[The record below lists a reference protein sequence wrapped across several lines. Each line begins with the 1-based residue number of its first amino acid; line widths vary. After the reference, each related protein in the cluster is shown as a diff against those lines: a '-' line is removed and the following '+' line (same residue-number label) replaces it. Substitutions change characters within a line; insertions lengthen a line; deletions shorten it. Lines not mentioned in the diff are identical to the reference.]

1 MLRNLS
7 ELQKAVFCCL
17 KLAWQ
22 SSKGYTL
29 LRLAGNFL
37 IPVFTIVAS
46 YITKLILDLLTAGGS
61 GIEGQILFLL
71 LSALLISLII
81 NFLRRFTQYTQTIHN
96 SIIQNHISLS
106 LLDDAISAD
115 LSLFD
120 NAQFYD
126 KFTAVQ
132 RDSYS
137 LSSVLWSV
145 LDCISATFSL
155 ASTFVILAQQN
166 IWYAIIITVLVIP
179 QAIANPYYTR
189 KIYYNDLEQIN
200 NERKK
205 NYILSVCTSKYY
217 AQEIRCWNLG
227 QSLKAKYQ
235 FLWEV
240 VLRARK
246 KLSFQQTISVFLLSL
261 LPEAAVCVI
270 SFLIALR
277 VINGSLSIGDYSF
290 YTGMMAQILS
300 SMTVFATHMVTV
312 YDNKLKVEN
321 MNAFTSKFNRTIVS
335 GAKPIQQIEQIEFR
349 DVCFQYPGTSALILD
364 HVSFTI
370 KNKETVVLVGKNGS
384 GKSTLIKLLL
394 RLYDVTSGTILVN
407 GEDIRSYRLEDLHRC
422 FGIYFQNAPNFS
434 FTIRENI
441 VLNDD
446 DDKNAASRIRDLLL
460 ACAGEDIVQACH
472 GDMDTYLTRI
482 FSDKGIELSEGQ
494 HQKVAI
500 IRALYHDASCL
511 VLDEPSSAL
520 DPEAEHRIFES
531 LHQVAKEK
539 LTLLTSHR
547 FSNIDLADRII
558 LLENGRILEDGTR
571 DELLAQ
577 KGSRFAE
584 LYEYQ
589 AQKFRNTPEQ

>member
-7 ELQKAVFCCL
+7 ELKKAVIYCL

-37 IPVFTIVAS
+37 IPIFTIVAS
-46 YITKLILDLLTAGGS
+46 YLTKLILDLLTAGTDK
-61 GIEGQILFLL
+61 IEIQILFLL
-71 LSALLISLII
+71 LSALLVSLII
-81 NFLRRFTQYTQTIHN
+81 SFLQRFTQYTQLIHN
-96 SIIQNHISLS
+96 NIIQNHISLT

-126 KFTAVQ
+126 KFTAVR

-137 LSSVLWSV
+137 LASVLWSV
-145 LDCISATFSL
+145 LDCISAIFSL

-166 IWYAIIITVLVIP
+166 IWYALIITVLVIP
-179 QAIANPYYTR
+179 TAIANPYYTR
-189 KIYYNDLEQIN
+189 KIYFNDLEQIN

-205 NYILSVCTSKYY
+205 EYILSVCSSKYY
-217 AQEIRCWNLG
+217 AQGIRCWNLG
-227 QSLKAKYQ
+227 KLLKEKYQ

-321 MNAFTSKFNRTIVS
+321 MNAFTSKFNRTIIS

-370 KNKETVVLVGKNGS
+370 KNKETVVLVGKNGT

-460 ACAGEDIVQACH
+460 ACAGEDIVQVCH

-500 IRALYHDASCL
+500 VRALYHDASCL
-511 VLDEPSSAL
+511 ILDEPSSAL

-531 LHQVAKEK
+531 LHQVAKDK

>member
-7 ELQKAVFCCL
+7 ELTKAVIYCL

-37 IPVFTIVAS
+37 IPIFTIVAS
-46 YITKLILDLLTAGGS
+46 YLTKLILDLLTAGTDK
-61 GIEGQILFLL
+61 IEMQILFLL
-71 LSALLISLII
+71 LSALLVSLVIS
-81 NFLRRFTQYTQTIHN
+81 FLQRFTQYTQLIHN
-96 SIIQNHISLS
+96 NIIQNHISLT

-126 KFTAVQ
+126 KFTAVR

-137 LSSVLWSV
+137 LASVLWSV
-145 LDCISATFSL
+145 LDCISAIFSL

-166 IWYAIIITVLVIP
+166 IWYALIITILVIP
-179 QAIANPYYTR
+179 TAIANPYYTR
-189 KIYYNDLEQIN
+189 KIYFNDLEQIN

-205 NYILSVCTSKYY
+205 EYILSVCSSKYY
-217 AQEIRCWNLG
+217 AQGIRCWNLG
-227 QSLKAKYQ
+227 KLLKEKYQ

-246 KLSFQQTISVFLLSL
+246 KLSLQQTISVFLLSI

-277 VINGSLSIGDYSF
+277 VLSGALSVGDYSF

-300 SMTVFATHMVTV
+300 STTVFATHMVTV

-335 GAKPIQQIEQIEFR
+335 GKKPIQQIEQIEFR
-349 DVCFQYPGTSALILD
+349 DVCFQYPDTNVPILD
-364 HVSFTI
+364 HVNFTI
-370 KNKETVVLVGKNGS
+370 KNRETVVLVGKNGS

-394 RLYDVTSGTILVN
+394 RLYDTTSGMVLIN
-407 GEDIRSYRLEDLHRC
+407 GEDIRSYCLDDLYRC

-441 VLNDD
+441 ILNGSS
-446 DDKNAASRIRDLLL
+446 NSETESRIRDLLL
-460 ACAGEDIVQACH
+460 ACAGEDILRACH
-472 GDMDTYLTRI
+472 EDVDTYLTRI
-482 FSDKGIELSEGQ
+482 FSEEGIELSEGQ
-494 HQKVAI
+494 HQKIAI
-500 IRALYHDASCL
+500 VRALYQDASCL
-511 VLDEPSSAL
+511 ILDEPSSAL

-531 LHQVAKEK
+531 LHQMAKEK

-571 DELLAQ
+571 DELLSR

-589 AQKFRNTPEQ
+589 AQKFRSSPAQ

>member
-1 MLRNLS
+1 MR
-7 ELQKAVFCCL
+7 
-17 KLAWQ
+17 
-22 SSKGYTL
+22 
-29 LRLAGNFL
+29 
-37 IPVFTIVAS
+37 
-46 YITKLILDLLTAGGS
+46 
-61 GIEGQILFLL
+61 
-71 LSALLISLII
+71 
-81 NFLRRFTQYTQTIHN
+81 
-96 SIIQNHISLS
+96 
-106 LLDDAISAD
+106 
-115 LSLFD
+115 
-120 NAQFYD
+120 
-126 KFTAVQ
+126 

-137 LSSVLWSV
+137 LASVLWSV
-145 LDCISATFSL
+145 LDCISAIFSL

-166 IWYAIIITVLVIP
+166 IWYALIITVLVIP
-179 QAIANPYYTR
+179 TAIANPYYTR
-189 KIYYNDLEQIN
+189 KIYFNDLEQIN

-205 NYILSVCTSKYY
+205 EYILSVCSSKYY
-217 AQEIRCWNLG
+217 AQGIRCWNLG
-227 QSLKAKYQ
+227 PLTKKKYQ

-246 KLSFQQTISVFLLSL
+246 KLSFQQTISVFLLSI

-270 SFLIALR
+270 SFQIALR

-335 GAKPIQQIEQIEFR
+335 GERPLRQIEQIEFQ

-370 KNKETVVLVGKNGS
+370 KNKKTVVLVGKNGS

-500 IRALYHDASCL
+500 VRALYHDASCL
-511 VLDEPSSAL
+511 ILDEPSSAL

-531 LHQVAKEK
+531 LHQVAKDK

-558 LLENGRILEDGTR
+558 LLEDGRILEDGTR

>member
-1 MLRNLS
+1 
-7 ELQKAVFCCL
+7 
-17 KLAWQ
+17 
-22 SSKGYTL
+22 
-29 LRLAGNFL
+29 
-37 IPVFTIVAS
+37 
-46 YITKLILDLLTAGGS
+46 
-61 GIEGQILFLL
+61 
-71 LSALLISLII
+71 
-81 NFLRRFTQYTQTIHN
+81 
-96 SIIQNHISLS
+96 
-106 LLDDAISAD
+106 
-115 LSLFD
+115 
-120 NAQFYD
+120 
-126 KFTAVQ
+126 
-132 RDSYS
+132 
-137 LSSVLWSV
+137 
-145 LDCISATFSL
+145 
-155 ASTFVILAQQN
+155 
-166 IWYAIIITVLVIP
+166 
-179 QAIANPYYTR
+179 
-189 KIYYNDLEQIN
+189 
-200 NERKK
+200 
-205 NYILSVCTSKYY
+205 
-217 AQEIRCWNLG
+217 
-227 QSLKAKYQ
+227 
-235 FLWEV
+235 
-240 VLRARK
+240 
-246 KLSFQQTISVFLLSL
+246 
-261 LPEAAVCVI
+261 
-270 SFLIALR
+270 
-277 VINGSLSIGDYSF
+277 
-290 YTGMMAQILS
+290 MMAQILS

-335 GAKPIQQIEQIEFR
+335 GERPIRQIEQIEFQ

-370 KNKETVVLVGKNGS
+370 KNKKTVVLVGKNGS

-500 IRALYHDASCL
+500 VRALYHDASCL
-511 VLDEPSSAL
+511 ILDEPSSAL

-531 LHQVAKEK
+531 LHQVAKDK

-558 LLENGRILEDGTR
+558 LLEDGRILEDGTR

>member
-7 ELQKAVFCCL
+7 ELQKAVFYCL

-22 SSKGYTL
+22 SSKGYTV

-37 IPVFTIVAS
+37 IPVFTIIAS
-46 YITKLILDLLTAGGS
+46 YITKLILDLLTAGSS
-61 GIEGQILFLL
+61 GIERQILFLL
-71 LSALLISLII
+71 LSALLVSLVI

-96 SIIQNHISLS
+96 SIIQNHINLS

-145 LDCISATFSL
+145 LDCISAIFSL

-189 KIYYNDLEQIN
+189 KIYYNDLEQII

-227 QSLKAKYQ
+227 RRLKAKYQ

-246 KLSFQQTISVFLLSL
+246 KLSFQQTISVFWLSL

-321 MNAFTSKFNRTIVS
+321 MNAFTSKFNRTIIS

-441 VLNDD
+441 VLNED
-446 DDKNAASRIRDLLL
+446 DDKNAASRIRDFLL

-500 IRALYHDASCL
+500 VRALYHDASCL
-511 VLDEPSSAL
+511 ILDEPSSAL

-531 LHQVAKEK
+531 LHQVAKDK

>member
-7 ELQKAVFCCL
+7 ELTKAVIYCL

-37 IPVFTIVAS
+37 IPIFTIVAS
-46 YITKLILDLLTAGGS
+46 YLTKLILDLLTAGTDK
-61 GIEGQILFLL
+61 IEMQILFLL
-71 LSALLISLII
+71 LSALLVSLII
-81 NFLRRFTQYTQTIHN
+81 SFLQRFTQYTQLIHN
-96 SIIQNHISLS
+96 NIIQNHISLT

-126 KFTAVQ
+126 KFTAVR

-137 LSSVLWSV
+137 LASVLWSV
-145 LDCISATFSL
+145 LDCISAIFSL

-166 IWYAIIITVLVIP
+166 IWYALIITVLVIP
-179 QAIANPYYTR
+179 TAIANPYYTR
-189 KIYYNDLEQIN
+189 KIYFNDLEQIN

-205 NYILSVCTSKYY
+205 EYILSVCSSKYY
-217 AQEIRCWNLG
+217 AQGIRCWNLG
-227 QSLKAKYQ
+227 KLLKEKYQ

-246 KLSFQQTISVFLLSL
+246 KLSFQQTISVFLLSI

-277 VINGSLSIGDYSF
+277 VLSGALSVGDYSF

-300 SMTVFATHMVTV
+300 STTVFATHMVTV

-335 GAKPIQQIEQIEFR
+335 GKKPIQQIEQIEFR
-349 DVCFQYPGTSALILD
+349 DVCFQYPGTNVPILD
-364 HVSFTI
+364 HVNFTI
-370 KNKETVVLVGKNGS
+370 KNRETVVLVGKNGS

-394 RLYDVTSGTILVN
+394 RLYDTTSGMVLIN
-407 GEDIRSYRLEDLHRC
+407 GEDIRSYCLDDLYRC

-441 VLNDD
+441 ILSGSSN
-446 DDKNAASRIRDLLL
+446 NETESRIRNLLL
-460 ACAGEDIVQACH
+460 ACAGEDILRACH
-472 GDMDTYLTRI
+472 EDVDTYLTRI
-482 FSDKGIELSEGQ
+482 FSEDGIELSEGQ
-494 HQKVAI
+494 HQKIAI
-500 IRALYHDASCL
+500 VRALYQDASCL
-511 VLDEPSSAL
+511 ILDEPSSAL
-520 DPEAEHRIFES
+520 DPEAEHHIFEC
-531 LHQVAKEK
+531 LHQMAKEK

-589 AQKFRNTPEQ
+589 AQKFRNVPEQ

>member
-1 MLRNLS
+1 M
-7 ELQKAVFCCL
+7 
-17 KLAWQ
+17 
-22 SSKGYTL
+22 
-29 LRLAGNFL
+29 
-37 IPVFTIVAS
+37 
-46 YITKLILDLLTAGGS
+46 TAGTDK
-61 GIEGQILFLL
+61 IEMQILFLL
-71 LSALLISLII
+71 LSALLVSLVIG
-81 NFLRRFTQYTQTIHN
+81 FLQRFTQYTQLIHN
-96 SIIQNHISLS
+96 NIIQNHISLT

-126 KFTAVQ
+126 KFTAVR

-137 LSSVLWSV
+137 LASVLWSV
-145 LDCISATFSL
+145 LDCISAIFSL

-166 IWYAIIITVLVIP
+166 IWYALIITVLVIP
-179 QAIANPYYTR
+179 TAIANPYYTR
-189 KIYYNDLEQIN
+189 KIYFNDLEQIN

-205 NYILSVCTSKYY
+205 EYILSVCSSKYY
-217 AQEIRCWNLG
+217 AQGIRCWNLG
-227 QSLKAKYQ
+227 KLLKEKYQ

-246 KLSFQQTISVFLLSL
+246 KLSFQQTISVFLLSI

-277 VINGSLSIGDYSF
+277 VLSGALSVGDYSF

-300 SMTVFATHMVTV
+300 STTVFATHMVTV

-335 GAKPIQQIEQIEFR
+335 GKKPIQQIEQIEFR
-349 DVCFQYPGTSALILD
+349 DVCFQYPDTNVTILD
-364 HVSFTI
+364 HVNFTI
-370 KNKETVVLVGKNGS
+370 KNRETVVLVGKNGS

-394 RLYDVTSGTILVN
+394 RLYDTTSGMVLIN
-407 GEDIRSYRLEDLHRC
+407 GEDIRSYCLDDLYRC

-441 VLNDD
+441 ILNGSS
-446 DDKNAASRIRDLLL
+446 NSETESRIRDLLL
-460 ACAGEDIVQACH
+460 ACAGEDILRACH
-472 GDMDTYLTRI
+472 EDVDTYLTRI
-482 FSDKGIELSEGQ
+482 FSEDGIELSEGQ
-494 HQKVAI
+494 HQKIAI
-500 IRALYHDASCL
+500 VRALYQDVSCL
-511 VLDEPSSAL
+511 ILDEPSSAL

-531 LHQVAKEK
+531 LHQMAKEK

-571 DELLAQ
+571 DELLSR

-589 AQKFRNTPEQ
+589 AEKFRSSPAQ

>member
-7 ELQKAVFCCL
+7 ELKKAVFYCL
-17 KLAWQ
+17 NLAWQ

-37 IPVFTIVAS
+37 IPAFTIAAS

-61 GIEGQILFLL
+61 GIERQILFLL
-71 LSALLISLII
+71 LSALLVSLAI
-81 NFLRRFTQYTQTIHN
+81 NFLQRFTQYTQTIHN
-96 SIIQNHISLS
+96 SIIQNHINLS

-126 KFTAVQ
+126 KFTAVR

-137 LSSVLWSV
+137 LASVLWSV
-145 LDCISATFSL
+145 LDCISAILSL
-155 ASTFVILAQQN
+155 ASTFIILARQN
-166 IWYAIIITVLVIP
+166 IWYALIITVLVIP
-179 QAIANPYYTR
+179 QAVANPYYTR

-200 NERKK
+200 NERQKD
-205 NYILSVCTSKYY
+205 YILSVCTSKYY

-227 QSLKAKYQ
+227 QSLKEKYQ

-240 VLRARK
+240 ILHNRK
-246 KLSFQQTISVFLLSL
+246 TLTLQQTISVFLLSI
-261 LPEAAVCVI
+261 LPEVAVCVI
-270 SFLIALR
+270 SFSIARR
-277 VINGSLSIGDYSF
+277 VIGGALSIGDYSF
-290 YTGMMAQILS
+290 YTGMMVQILS
-300 SMTVFATHMVTV
+300 SMTIFATHMVNV

-321 MNAFTSKFNRTIVS
+321 MNAFTAKFNRSIVS
-335 GAKPIQQIEQIEFR
+335 GAKPIQRIKQIEFR

-394 RLYDVTSGTILVN
+394 RLYDTTSGMVLIN
-407 GEDIRSYRLEDLHRC
+407 GEDIRSYCLDDLYRC

-441 VLNDD
+441 ILSGSSN
-446 DDKNAASRIRDLLL
+446 NETESRIRNLLL
-460 ACAGEDIVQACH
+460 ACAGEDILRACH
-472 GDMDTYLTRI
+472 EDVDTYLTRI
-482 FSDKGIELSEGQ
+482 FSEDGIELSEGQ
-494 HQKVAI
+494 HQKIAI
-500 IRALYHDASCL
+500 VRALYQDASCL
-511 VLDEPSSAL
+511 ILDEPSSAL

-531 LHQVAKEK
+531 LHQMAKEK

-589 AQKFRNTPEQ
+589 AQKFRNAPEQ